1 MTICYGTIIKEG
13 CKQKSR
19 NHDSEEGEGYKGR
32 NLNQKELPEAE
43 IEHADIRSAAGEI
56 CKNITVD

>member
-13 CKQKSR
+13 CKQKNR
-19 NHDSEEGEGYKGR
+19 DHDLEEEKRYKGR
-32 NLNQKELPEAE
+32 DLNQKELPKAE